1 MADRFELYVQT
12 YGGQMPPMP
21 CSLLLGATARSVG
34 RSPGCH
40 LSLLDPERLI
50 SRAHLALWVDPQHVV
65 HVRNISKSSAA
76 FVDGHELVPGAERAL
91 DPAQRIVLGRYLL
104 GLREVE
110 AGDEDADAVGAPT
123 AATSMVAQAAARPR
137 LPEPGLPRDPVD
149 MAEPIELG
157 PIRPIPAEFDVFA
170 DPSPIAGHGAA
181 DAADRVLDELS
192 PERAASRELLSE
204 LPAFDPRGPAESAA
218 IHAMVGMQEHAP
230 ASDAG
235 ILGLLGEG
243 LLGESRHVVP
253 AAVGGEGGR
262 HGNEIDSL
270 FALPH
275 GVEQVP
281 GLLAELESA
290 AAPLPAAASIARA
303 SEACPATELPAEAA
317 RAPSV
322 PQTKPPKPPTGSAEA
337 ADMPGAAAPSFERNG
352 HVDPV
357 VVLHPPPAS
366 RERSPAP
373 PAAAASAPARARG
386 KATSRRSPAAL
397 APPADASAG
406 GADATA
412 LRAAFARGCGMP
424 EDRIGEFD
432 PASVEALGRLL
443 GALVTGTLQLI
454 HARSSTKHE
463 MRANVTIIA
472 PSGNNPLKFAPDA
485 QAALLQLLGRGL
497 PGFMPPEQAVADAF
511 EDLCAH
517 QVGLLAGSRTA
528 MYTLASRLAPER
540 ISELAGGPRGLAGL
554 LPGARKAR
562 LWEHYTDSYAALLGE
577 AREEFEAVFQSAFAR
592 AYEGEVDRLQAGG
605 GQ

>member
-1 MADRFELYVQT
+1 MVADRFELYVQT
-12 YGGQMPPMP
+12 YGGQAPPMP

-76 FVDGHELVPGAERAL
+76 FVDGQELVPGAERAL

-104 GLREVE
+104 GLREAE
-110 AGDEDADAVGAPT
+110 AALGELAAAD
-123 AATSMVAQAAARPR
+123 SMAAQAAARPR
-137 LPEPGLPRDPVD
+137 LPEPGLPREPNVI
-149 MAEPIELG
+149 EPIGVIE

-170 DPSPIAGHGAA
+170 DPSPIAAPGAA
-181 DAADRVLDELS
+181 DAADRILDALS

-235 ILGLLGEG
+235 ILGLLGEI
-243 LLGESRHVVP
+243 RHIDP
-253 AAVGGEGGR
+253 AAAGGEGAR

-275 GVEQVP
+275 GVEQAP
-281 GLLAELESA
+281 GLLAELESAAA

-322 PQTKPPKPPTGSAEA
+322 PPTKPPTSPTGSAEA

-386 KATSRRSPAAL
+386 KATLRRSPAAV

-540 ISELAGGPRGLAGL
+540 ISDLAGGPRGLAGL